1 MPKNKTRGNVKKELK
16 ARLRKIK
23 LFMIDVDGVLAK
35 SSIIWAGS
43 LSGDGLH
50 EIKEFCVHD
59 GAASWAAKEAGL
71 LRVLV
76 SGRDSAVVRQR
87 AERMKVDGIYLNN
100 LNKLEIL
107 EALKKEHHLLDA
119 EIAYIGDD
127 FLDLPIL
134 KKVGFPVAV
143 QDAVPEVKKA
153 ARYITRKKGGE
164 GAVAETIRL
173 ILNSQGKWKKG
184 YEKAIEKAYNSSS
197 H

>member
-1 MPKNKTRGNVKKELK
+1 MDQRAK
-16 ARLRKIK
+16 AQLRKIK
-23 LFMIDVDGVLAK
+23 LFMIDVDGVLARP
-35 SSIIWAGS
+35 SIIWAGS
-43 LSGDGLH
+43 LEGNGLH

-76 SGRDSAVVRQR
+76 SGRDSPVVRQR
-87 AERMKVDGIYLNN
+87 AERMKVDGVYLNN

-107 EALKKEHHLLDA
+107 EAVKKKYHLLDE

-134 KKVGFPVAV
+134 QKVGFPVAV
-143 QDAVPEVKKA
+143 NDAVPEVKHV
-153 ARYITRKKGGE
+153 ARYITRMKGGE

-173 ILNSQGKWKKG
+173 ILTSQRKWKEG
-184 YEKAIEKAYNSSS
+184 YKKAIEKAYRPSS